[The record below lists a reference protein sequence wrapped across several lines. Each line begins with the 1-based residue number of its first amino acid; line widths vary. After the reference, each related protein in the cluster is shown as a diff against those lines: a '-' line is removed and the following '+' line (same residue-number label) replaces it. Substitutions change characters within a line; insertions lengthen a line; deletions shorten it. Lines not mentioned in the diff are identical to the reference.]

1 MSVDFRWQ
9 SQGGIL
15 LDGSGDIATTDPS
28 TMEST
33 VDVVRSRLKASLNG
47 WKLYAIGADLQA
59 RVGDIIAPEL
69 EIALQRQVYNSLTNS
84 FLPRGSFT
92 VETLSFG
99 DTVRVLV
106 FISQT
111 LIAQA
116 TVSRTSQ
123 TLVIS

>member
-1 MSVDFRWQ
+1 MAVDFKWC

-15 LDGSGDIATTDPS
+15 LDGSGDIACTDPS

-33 VDVVRSRLKASLNG
+33 VDVVRSRLKAALHG
-47 WKLYAIGADLQA
+47 WKLYDIGADLQA

-99 DTVRVLV
+99 DIVRVLV

-111 LIAQA
+111 LVAQA
-116 TVSRTSQ
+116 TVSRPSQ
-123 TLVIS
+123 TRAEE

>member
-28 TMEST
+28 TLEST
-33 VDVVRSRLKASLNG
+33 VDVVRSRLKAALNG

-69 EIALQRQVYNSLTNS
+69 EIALQRQVYNALTNS
-84 FLPRGSFT
+84 FLPPGSFT
-92 VETLSFG
+92 AETLSFG
-99 DTVRVLV
+99 GTLRVLV

-111 LIAQA
+111 LVAQA

>member
-1 MSVDFRWQ
+1 MLDFRWQ

-15 LDGSGDIATTDPS
+15 LDGSGDIACTNPS

-33 VDVVRSRLKASLNG
+33 VDVVRSRLKAALNG

-92 VETLSFG
+92 VKTLSFG